1 MPSLTLHFQGLS
13 GLHCSMKGFIN
24 LFTSFIFAEV
34 YRFAAYRIGIPQS
47 LVQQVHFDDSILSIS
62 RDFFTKFDISSK
74 KV

>member
-1 MPSLTLHFQGLS
+1 
-13 GLHCSMKGFIN
+13 MKGFIN

-74 KV
+74 KVWTFYKYEIEWGHRFP